1 MNTKDQIRAE
11 RLADLTH
18 SLHKIRSLVGL
29 CGLAAE
35 ARRTLTDIESATEIN
50 PALGDALDRLVDARR
65 EWRDH
70 DAGALGVVLRQI
82 CYTLD
87 DAILICDEESSA

>member
-1 MNTKDQIRAE
+1 MNTKDQTRGE

-18 SLHKIRSLVGL
+18 TLHKIRSLVGL

-50 PALGDALDRLVDARR
+50 PALGDALDSLVAARR

-70 DAGALGVVLRQI
+70 EDHVGHVLKEIAYKLNGAIGV
-82 CYTLD
+82 
-87 DAILICDEESSA
+87 CDELETES